1 MVRNRFLIP
10 IALLLGLTLV
20 FAGCKEDSD
29 PKEYDRGA
37 LTAQVG
43 DRIIRPAYNS
53 LADAVE
59 LLRTDCNS
67 FRQNPDLTHHAA
79 LADQS
84 MATWLIWKACSP
96 FEFGPAATVS
106 LRSILNTFP
115 SDTLQIH
122 ANFTSGS
129 YDLNQAANLD
139 ARGFPAL
146 DFLLHGLAAT
156 DAEILGRYNNAADSA
171 NLFGYLAAVVNDI
184 HAHCTSVAN
193 QWNGSYIA
201 TFKESLGTD
210 VGSSTSFLVNELNR
224 NLEIIKTASL
234 GIPLGKQTFGTPL
247 PEKVEALYS
256 QESKALMQAELNG
269 LEVIFEGQAAGA
281 SEGYGLRE
289 ALDAVEAQH
298 NGGNL
303 GDAIHTQFGVAKAA
317 LAALPIPLSDAVV
330 NNRAPVEAAYT
341 EIQKLVVLLKTDMAS
356 SLSILITYA
365 DNDGD

>member
-29 PKEYDRGA
+29 PKEYDRAA

-43 DRIIRPAYNS
+43 DRIIRPAYSS

-84 MATWLIWKACSP
+84 KATWLIWKACSP

-129 YDLNQAANLD
+129 YDLNQAVNLD

-171 NLFGYLAAVVNDI
+171 
-184 HAHCTSVAN
+184 
-193 QWNGSYIA
+193 
-201 TFKESLGTD
+201 
-210 VGSSTSFLVNELNR
+210 
-224 NLEIIKTASL
+224 
-234 GIPLGKQTFGTPL
+234 
-247 PEKVEALYS
+247 
-256 QESKALMQAELNG
+256 
-269 LEVIFEGQAAGA
+269 
-281 SEGYGLRE
+281 
-289 ALDAVEAQH
+289 
-298 NGGNL
+298 
-303 GDAIHTQFGVAKAA
+303 
-317 LAALPIPLSDAVV
+317 
-330 NNRAPVEAAYT
+330 
-341 EIQKLVVLLKTDMAS
+341 
-356 SLSILITYA
+356 
-365 DNDGD
+365 